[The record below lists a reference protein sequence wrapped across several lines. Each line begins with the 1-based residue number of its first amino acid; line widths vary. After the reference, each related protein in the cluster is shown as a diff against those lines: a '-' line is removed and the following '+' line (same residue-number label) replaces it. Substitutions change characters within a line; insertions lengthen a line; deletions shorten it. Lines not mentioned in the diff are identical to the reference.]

1 MSKKIK
7 INIPNKERPNLHS
20 LFHAYIDRR
29 SKECRSSCSYD
40 SMYDDYDFES
50 LAAMG
55 LLSDM
60 GFYPDE
66 DFDEGEIIFPYNS
79 SRKKKHGKLSD
90 DDAYSR
96 YWAREE
102 MKRNARR
109 AARQSKMIEDAEYVE
124 VKGKK
129 KKRHRNKGKKFD
141 YFDIT
146 KPYSGWEDN
155 PTEINEMDMRK
166 DYSLDTPRV
175 TIWFYPSYCNQ
186 DDRLEFNNLKDFDDF
201 CCDEGY
207 VVPPYIAEDLAY
219 RSVSHACLRPEARER
234 GVFEIYAAETYN
246 EMAYEVCNVEELSQ

>member
-7 INIPNKERPNLHS
+7 ISIPNKERPNLHS

-124 VKGKK
+124 VKGK

>member
-7 INIPNKERPNLHS
+7 ISIPNKERPNLHS

-29 SKECRSSCSYD
+29 SKECRSSRSYD

-124 VKGKK
+124 IKGK
-129 KKRHRNKGKKFD
+129 KKRHRNKGKKHD

-155 PTEINEMDMRK
+155 PTEINEMEMRK